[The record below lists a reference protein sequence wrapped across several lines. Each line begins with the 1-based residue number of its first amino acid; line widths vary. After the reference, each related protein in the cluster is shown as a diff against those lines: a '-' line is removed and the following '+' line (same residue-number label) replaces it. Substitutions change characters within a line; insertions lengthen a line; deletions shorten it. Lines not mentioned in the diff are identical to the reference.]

1 MENQT
6 SVKEF
11 LLRGF
16 SDVRELQLLHF
27 FVFLSL
33 YCATLVGNFL
43 IIVTV
48 VCIHH
53 LHTPMYFFLAILSA
67 IDVCYISTTVPKSM
81 VCSLMA
87 DNLIS
92 FPGCVAQV
100 FLVVALAGA
109 ELSFLTVM
117 AYDRYVA
124 ICHPLQYRLIMN
136 WKACLQMAVASW
148 LCSLIN
154 AAAHTVN
161 TFRLHFC
168 WSNVIEQYFCDIP
181 HLLRISCSNTEANEK
196 FAVATVFCV
205 GSFCFVFVLV
215 SYSFIFSAVFKIQSA
230 QGRYKAFSTCIPHLS
245 VFSLFICTV
254 IFSYMRSKAL
264 SLPSLDLLT
273 ALLYAVLPPL
283 MNPIIYSLRNRE
295 IQRAVQKMTQRR
307 CDCQLS
313 SSKSCSQQF

>member
-1 MENQT
+1 MDTRAHQHIRQLDQLKAQWEERKEICESKADEVVRLRHTGPSFVFLLPDALCRKDVRRDMVNQT

-16 SDVRELQLLHF
+16 SDIRELQLLHF

-87 DNLIS
+87 DNLIT

-100 FLVVALAGA
+100 FLVVALGGA

-136 WKACLQMAVASW
+136 WKACLQMAAASW

-154 AAAHTVN
+154 AAVHTVN

-196 FAVATVFCV
+196 FMVAIVLCV

-215 SYSFIFSAVFKIQSA
+215 SYSYIFSAVFKIQSA
-230 QGRYKAFSTCIPHLS
+230 QGR
-245 VFSLFICTV
+245 V
-254 IFSYMRSKAL
+254 
-264 SLPSLDLLT
+264 D
-273 ALLYAVLPPL
+273 
-283 MNPIIYSLRNRE
+283 
-295 IQRAVQKMTQRR
+295 
-307 CDCQLS
+307 S
-313 SSKSCSQQF
+313 SSRPRVKADIILKL